1 MPKSK
6 VPNIQTKDNKI
17 KHLRQQNN
25 YEDVSYK
32 IIEYAYRLIT
42 ILHFH
47 T

>member
-25 YEDVSYK
+25 YEDVFQK
-32 IIEYAYRLIT
+32 KKKRCND
-42 ILHFH
+42 ILF
-47 T
+47 